1 MTQSGVMSTIP
12 AAVIGLLVAAG
23 WPTSAAGQASD
34 EPVTVSSDHPR
45 LFLRPARLRLL
56 KRERERA
63 SARWQQLD
71 ALLAGDAPTPEPGLA
86 QALYYRISG
95 NTAAGSQAVAWALGP
110 GDDLRQLAL
119 VFDWCQDLLSEAQRR
134 DLAAR
139 LQKGMAATAANDSI
153 AAVRSRVLAAVA
165 LFDHVPQAPQRE
177 LERVVRDWWN
187 GKMAP
192 ALENG
197 RNVVARDDAYPL
209 FELLHAMRDNTTLDL
224 RESCPRFFKDFPIE
238 HLVSHYPMV
247 YEAPENEYRIGPP
260 LNPDQPDL
268 RLAALSRAAELAMVA
283 YDANAAESQV
293 LQGWLMHDH
302 FMLRGAFGAP
312 YEFLWANPY
321 QPGLSYYL
329 VPLVYHNPDSGK
341 LFIRSSWE
349 DDARWFGYFDG
360 GAQMFADGRLTA
372 VSARSVVA
380 PISLEEAMVCL
391 GPGARKFRVTLEEEE
406 PVFIVG
412 LDPRRNYQVE
422 IDDEEVLEAVTDPG
436 GILELDLPHGKEVG
450 VRIREAP

>member
-1 MTQSGVMSTIP
+1 MPGCCWP
-12 AAVIGLLVAAG
+12 LAG
-23 WPTSAAGQASD
+23 PPRPRPQASD
-34 EPVTVSSDHPR
+34 EPVTVSSEHPR

-63 SARWQQLD
+63 SARWQQFD
-71 ALLAGDAPTPEPGLA
+71 ALLAGNAPMPEPGMA
-86 QALYYRISG
+86 QALDYQISG
-95 NTAAGSQAVAWALGP
+95 NAAAGRQAVAWALGP

-139 LQKGMAATAANDSI
+139 LQKGMAAAAANDSI

-197 RNVVARDDAYPL
+197 RGVVARDDAYPL
-209 FELLHAMRDNTTLDL
+209 FELLHAMRDNTMLDL
-224 RESCPRFFKDFPIE
+224 RERCPRFFKDFPIE
-238 HLVSHYPMV
+238 HLVSHYPAV

-260 LNPDQPDL
+260 LKPDQPDL

-283 YDANAAESQV
+283 YDANAAESQL

-302 FMLRGAFGAP
+302 FMLRGTFGAP

-341 LFIRSSWE
+341 LFVRSSWE

-360 GAQMFADGRLTA
+360 ARGDVRGRPPHGRESAERCWRRSRSGRRWFAWGRVRA
-372 VSARSVVA
+372 SSGNAGRERS
-380 PISLEEAMVCL
+380 
-391 GPGARKFRVTLEEEE
+391 
-406 PVFIVG
+406 G
-412 LDPRRNYQVE
+412 LHRGTGSRRTYQVE
-422 IDDEEVLEAVTDPG
+422 IDDEEMFEAVTDPG

-450 VRIREAP
+450 VRIREAPPLPAPGRQIR